1 MNEAY
6 SLMDAA
12 ATPQD
17 SQAVSGVSG
26 GAAHPMRRQTLW
38 AMALTVPLTSS
49 SAHAE
54 QQWAGLFPQSST
66 LHNEPP
72 DVRPVVAKPV
82 TQILPATAT
91 QLAAVQG
98 FFGLAKT
105 QLALVCGVQRQTIY
119 DWYAGKFEAEEENA
133 RRLARLYTLVSRL
146 RESGLAPLTG
156 RLASRALNTGKTLL
170 DVLGE
175 NEIDEREV
183 TALVAQLGQAG
194 KQQKARGAAAVR
206 ERLGWAAQSREAA
219 DRTRED
225 NLEDVVDG

>member
-17 SQAVSGVSG
+17 SQVVSGVSG
-26 GAAHPMRRQTLW
+26 GAAHPMRRQMVC

-54 QQWAGLFPQSST
+54 QQWANLFPQSST

-82 TQILPATAT
+82 ILPATAT
-91 QLAAVQG
+91 QLAAIQG

-146 RESGLAPLTG
+146 RESGLASLPG

-175 NEIDEREV
+175 NEIDEREL

-194 KQQKARGAAAVR
+194 KQQRARGAAAVR
-206 ERLGWAAQSREAA
+206 ERLGWSAQSREAA

-225 NLEDVVDG
+225 NLEDLVDG